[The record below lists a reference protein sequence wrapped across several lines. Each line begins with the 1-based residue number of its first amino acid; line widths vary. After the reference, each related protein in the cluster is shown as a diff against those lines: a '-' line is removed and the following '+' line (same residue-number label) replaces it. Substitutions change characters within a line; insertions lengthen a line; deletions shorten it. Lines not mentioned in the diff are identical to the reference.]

1 VVGGEAFPQ
10 AARKHGL
17 EGIVT
22 ERFDRPYLPGERG
35 AWVKTKWPQ
44 AGRVRRRWLVSS

>member
-10 AARKHGL
+10 AARKQGL

-22 ERFDRPYLPGERG
+22 ERLGRRYLPGNAARG
-35 AWVKTKWPQ
+35 
-44 AGRVRRRWLVSS
+44 

>member
-22 ERFDRPYLPGERG
+22 ERFDRPYRPANAAVGEDEM
-35 AWVKTKWPQ
+35 PQ
-44 AGRVRRRWLVSS
+44 SGRVRRRWLVSS